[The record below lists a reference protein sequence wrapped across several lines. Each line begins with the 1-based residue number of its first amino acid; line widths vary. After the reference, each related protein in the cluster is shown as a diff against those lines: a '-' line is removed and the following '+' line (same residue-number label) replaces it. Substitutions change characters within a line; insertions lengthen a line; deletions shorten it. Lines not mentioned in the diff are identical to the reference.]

1 MFLTGPL
8 FMAYPKAVVAQPVSA
23 SLECNAHDAL
33 IIISDDFSQLTNN
46 PLRDAIAAQ
55 AKVDSRIGKQVTLL
69 VIKDKKIGLK
79 FRNFRKYFQ
88 IEKMSCS
95 IGLF

>member
-8 FMAYPKAVVAQPVSA
+8 FMAYPKAVVAQPMSA

-33 IIISDDFSQLTNN
+33 IIISDDFSQLANN

-69 VIKDKKIGLK
+69 VI
-79 FRNFRKYFQ
+79 N
-88 IEKMSCS
+88 SS
-95 IGLF
+95 N